1 MSNVLKMS
9 HITKR
14 FPGVLANDDASFELE
29 QGEVHVL
36 LGENGAGKSTLMNIL
51 YGLIQP
57 DEGEIWINGKK
68 AEIHSPTD
76 ALSCGVGMV
85 HQQFMLVPNMTVAEN
100 IAIGKEPTKGI
111 FTDLGKVKAK
121 IKEFSEKFGLE
132 LNPDRYIWQL
142 SAGEQQRVE
151 IFKVL
156 YRGADIL
163 ILDEPTSVLSPPEI
177 EALFDILRSFVKAG
191 KSIILITHKLNEV
204 LSISDR
210 VMVMRRGAVQGTVKT
225 SEIDKKQLAN
235 MLVGRDVVF
244 PVVLEQK
251 EQGEVSAR
259 IEYLKVAGG
268 YGKDSVE
275 DFDLQLHKGE
285 IVGIAGVD
293 GNGQRELVEALVGL
307 RKVKSGKIWVED
319 KDITD
324 SAIWKRIDLGIR
336 YVPAERK
343 LRGVAGELSIVENAV
358 LKNYREEPISKK
370 GVLKPEEM
378 RKFAQSLVDQ
388 YDIRCGSIDTP
399 VGTLSGGNMQKML
412 FARETAG
419 ASGLLIVEQP
429 TQGLDVGAIEFV
441 RKTLLEKRSEGI
453 AILLISADLDEVLEL
468 SDRIMVMYEGK
479 VVYQC
484 SQTEVDRETIGLAMA
499 GMK

>member
-14 FPGVLANDDASFELE
+14 FPGVLANDDASFKLE

-156 YRGADIL
+156 YRGTDIL

-210 VMVMRRGAVQGTVKT
+210 ITVMRRGAVQGTVKT

-244 PVVLEQK
+244 PVVREQK

-259 IEYLKVAGG
+259 IEHLKVAGG

-388 YDIRCGSIDTP
+388 YDIRCGSIETP

-484 SQTEVDRETIGLAMA
+484 SQAEVDRETIGLAMA

>member
-244 PVVLEQK
+244 PVVREQK

-441 RKTLLEKRSEGI
+441 RKTLLEKRGEGI
-453 AILLISADLDEVLEL
+453 AILLIFADLDEVLEL

-484 SQTEVDRETIGLAMA
+484 SQAEVDRETIGLAMA

>member
-29 QGEVHVL
+29 QREVHVL

-210 VMVMRRGAVQGTVKT
+210 ITVMRRGAVQGTVKT

-244 PVVLEQK
+244 PVVREQK

-259 IEYLKVAGG
+259 IEHLKVAGG

-441 RKTLLEKRSEGI
+441 RKTLLKKRSEGI

-484 SQTEVDRETIGLAMA
+484 SQAEVDRETIGLAMA

>member
-244 PVVLEQK
+244 PVVREQK

-484 SQTEVDRETIGLAMA
+484 SQAEVDRETIGLAMA